1 MESRQLRYFS
11 EIAEAGSFTAAAA
24 RLHIAQPAL
33 SRQIAALER
42 DLGVELFVRQPSGVA
57 LTEAGII
64 LQRHAEAIRLQAARA
79 RLEIAD
85 VTGDASGWIS
95 FGSSPSLGKLLFGS
109 IAAAMTDRFPRLRIS
124 FVEGV
129 GAQLLNRILNGTLDL
144 AITSK
149 PAHAPGI
156 AFRHLF
162 SEPVFLVASK
172 EETSLPRASSW
183 EDLSGLPLVVT
194 NQQTSVASWVE
205 EQSGLARTT
214 LDLRFRVESAYAA
227 LDIVRRGLAY
237 GVLPQSAL
245 NEHGASDGL
254 QSARLQSVTLD
265 RHLAWSREREAG
277 KAFTALGD
285 IVTSAVEE
293 AFELATNSDPTTT

>member
-42 DLGVELFVRQPSGVA
+42 DLGVELFTRQPSGVA
-57 LTEAGII
+57 LTEAGFI
-64 LQRHAEAIRLQAARA
+64 LQRHADAIRLQAARA
-79 RLEIAD
+79 RQEIAD
-85 VTGDASGWIS
+85 AAGDASGWIS
-95 FGSSPSLGKLLFGS
+95 FGTNPSLGKLLFGS
-109 IAAAMTDRFPRLRIS
+109 IAEAMTERFPRLRLS

-129 GAQLLNRILNGTLDL
+129 GAQLLNRLLDGTLDL

-156 AFRHLF
+156 MFRHLF
-162 SEPVFLVASK
+162 SEPVFLVASRNQK
-172 EETSLPRASSW
+172 PLPRVSSW
-183 EDLSGLPLVVT
+183 EDLGGLPLVVT
-194 NQQTSVASWVE
+194 NQQTSIASWVE

-237 GVLPQSAL
+237 GVMPQSAL
-245 NEHGASDGL
+245 NEYGASDGL
-254 QSARLQSVTLD
+254 QSERLPSATLD
-265 RHLAWSREREAG
+265 RHLSWSREREAG
-277 KAFTALGD
+277 NAFAALEE

-293 AFELATNSDPTTT
+293 HFEPPSDA